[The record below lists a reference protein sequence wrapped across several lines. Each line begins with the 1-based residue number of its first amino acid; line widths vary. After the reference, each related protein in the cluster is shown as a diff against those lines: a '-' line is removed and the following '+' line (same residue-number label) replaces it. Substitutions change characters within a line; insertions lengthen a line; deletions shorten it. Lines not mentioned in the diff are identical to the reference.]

1 MPNIKFLK
9 ICTLILLI
17 LLFLSACL
25 NKNNITA
32 DEQEE
37 VKENITKYL
46 EAVINKNFETVYDLT
61 ESNQKKY
68 DSLDNLKE
76 KQMGIKSLEISNLKP
91 YHGLDLN
98 DYTPTRLFKVELNIT
113 PNDYGSWNDGINP
126 RFIWGVKE
134 GGVWKVSGFA
144 ESPSGEINDYQKGL
158 QESALSFR

>member
-1 MPNIKFLK
+1 MSNIKFLK
-9 ICTLILLI
+9 ICSLILLT
-17 LLFLSACL
+17 LLFLPACL
-25 NKNNITA
+25 NKYNITA
-32 DEQEE
+32 NEQEE
-37 VKENITKYL
+37 VKETITKYL
-46 EAVINKNFETVYDLT
+46 EVVINKNFETVYDLT

-98 DYTPTRLFKVELNIT
+98 DNTPTRLFKVELNIT
-113 PNDYGSWNDGINP
+113 PNGYGSWNDGINP

-144 ESPSGEINDYQKGL
+144 ESPSGEINDYQKKL
-158 QESALSFR
+158 